1 MTRPEYALCLL
12 LFFLFISVLP
22 LGAALSAQDMSPQE
36 IAGRIDDL
44 YRGGSSHAIMKIKVF
59 TGPSARET
67 MVEAWS
73 KGRKYTLVRTLEPA
87 GQQGHS
93 IVKLG
98 NSIWS
103 YLPDVDRVIKL
114 PLSMAGAPWLGSHLT
129 NDDAVRGDMLSED
142 YIAEITF
149 SGTRERTGVI
159 EITLVPEPST
169 QTVWS
174 KVVATVRRS
183 DLIPLEI
190 EFYGDKANL
199 VRTMTYSDIRKLG
212 SRMLPS
218 TIRITPAGNDGAFTE
233 ITYEAIRFEVEIDG
247 DFFSLKNLKN
257 PESL

>member
-1 MTRPEYALCLL
+1 MTRPGYALRLL
-12 LFFLFISVLP
+12 LFFFFISVLP
-22 LGAALSAQDMSPQE
+22 LGAALSAQDASPQE

-44 YRGGSSHAIMKIKVF
+44 YRGDSSHAIIKLKVF
-59 TGPSARET
+59 TGLSARET
-67 MVEAWS
+67 LVEAWG

-87 GQQGHS
+87 GKLGLS
-93 IVKLG
+93 TVKLG

-142 YIAEITF
+142 YLMEITF
-149 SGTRERTGVI
+149 SGTRERIEVI
-159 EITLVPEPST
+159 EIAFTPEPAA
-169 QTVWS
+169 QVVWS

-183 DLIPLEI
+183 DLIPLKI
-190 EFYGDKANL
+190 EFFGEKADL
-199 VRTMTYSDIRKLG
+199 VRTITYSDIRELG

-233 ITYEAIRFEVEIDG
+233 ITYEAIRFDVEVDE